1 MISSIRLILLC
12 LAWSSMAILAQTPGS
27 LRGQVLD
34 PSGAAVPQAS
44 VTASGP
50 NGVVKAVQT
59 ANDGSYSIAGLPP
72 GKYTVRI
79 LANGFSLLEKTGV
92 DVPGGRALTFDAKLS
107 VATETQEV
115 TVADTQQ
122 VQLDPSSNAGALV
135 LKEEDLD
142 MLSDDPDDLQADLLA
157 LAGPAAGPNGGQ
169 IFIDGFSNGQLP
181 PKESIRE
188 IRINSNPFSTEY
200 DTPGRGRIEILT
212 KPGSDKFHGAINTQY
227 SDWLFN
233 ARNPFGANK
242 PFSDNKN
249 LQSNL
254 SGPISKR
261 ASFFV
266 DFDRRQQ
273 RLANLINAVVLD
285 PNTFLPIQQAYGLV
299 APNTRTSVSPRID
312 YQLTKNI
319 TLQGRYTWTRTEI
332 DNNGV
337 GATNLP
343 NTASTNTM
351 TNQTVQLTETWVV
364 NPTTINETRFQFTNS
379 NSNSVGVDPELN
391 ISVAGAF
398 TSGSNFPLQ
407 YSKNRSYEL
416 QNYTSITHG
425 AQFFKF
431 GTRIRGYDYTNYTTN
446 NFPGQFTFTSI
457 SAYQLMLQGI
467 AQGLPLSQIFL
478 NGGGPSQ
485 YNVAAGN
492 PLIDANQVD
501 AALFFQDDWKVKP
514 SVTLSM
520 GLRYEIQ
527 DNIKDKGDWAPRIG
541 LAWGIGGGQGR
552 LRQPKTVI
560 RAGAGFFYDRF
571 SVNNVLNAERFNGL
585 NQQAYT
591 VSFVSPQPGVL
602 PPLLFYPAAGVA
614 IPSLDQLPIG
624 ASSTYRIDS
633 SLQAPTML
641 QSAVGIDRQ
650 LPKNTTLS
658 INYINSRGFHQL
670 RTVNINT
677 PSPGTYPLHPI
688 YPYGAGILDLYETSG
703 DYKQNQ
709 LIVNVNSRINAKFS
723 LFGFYAY
730 GHAYTDVIGQPSNP
744 YNFAA
749 DWGRANYDSRHRAN
763 INGSLI
769 LPFGL
774 RLSPNITFNSAS
786 PFNITQG
793 VDEYG
798 DTLFN
803 SRPALAPA
811 GFSAPACTPKL
822 AATLATCMVSTARY
836 GNFVVNPPAGMRV
849 IPINGFN
856 GYAQFNFNARLS
868 RTWGFGE
875 KVSAPANRPPGG
887 GRGGGGG
894 FGGGG
899 PRGGPGGGGPRGGG
913 GGGFFGGGNTS
924 NNKYTLTAGLFV
936 NNLLNHL
943 NPGNPVGN
951 LLDPRFGESL
961 ALNGI
966 GGQGAAQAFDRRVE
980 LSLRFSF

>member
-1 MISSIRLILLC
+1 
-12 LAWSSMAILAQTPGS
+12 
-27 LRGQVLD
+27 
-34 PSGAAVPQAS
+34 
-44 VTASGP
+44 
-50 NGVVKAVQT
+50 
-59 ANDGSYSIAGLPP
+59 
-72 GKYTVRI
+72 
-79 LANGFSLLEKTGV
+79 
-92 DVPGGRALTFDAKLS
+92 
-107 VATETQEV
+107 V

-122 VQLDPSSNAGALV
+122 VQLDPANNAGALV
-135 LKEEDLD
+135 LKEADLD

-212 KPGSDKFHGAINTQY
+212 KPGSDKFHGALNMQY

-233 ARNPFGANK
+233 ARNPFGMNK

-249 LQSNL
+249 LQSNF
-254 SGPISKR
+254 SGPLSKK
-261 ASFFV
+261 ASFFI

-273 RLANLINAVVLD
+273 RLASLINAVILD
-285 PNTFLPIQQAYGLV
+285 PTTFLPVQQAYGLV

-319 TLQGRYTWTRTEI
+319 TLQGRYIWTHTEV
-332 DNNGV
+332 DNSGV
-337 GATNLP
+337 GGTNLP
-343 NTASTNTM
+343 STASTNLG

-364 NPTTINETRFQFTNS
+364 RPTTINETRFQYTGNHS
-379 NSNSVGVDPELN
+379 NSQGNFPQLN

-398 TSGSNFPLQ
+398 TSGSDYPRQ
-407 YSKNRSYEL
+407 YTKNNTYEL

-425 AQFFKF
+425 AQFIKF
-431 GTRIRGYDYTNYTTN
+431 GARIRGYDYTTYTTN
-446 NFPGQFTFTSI
+446 NFPGQFSFTSI
-457 SAYQLMLQGI
+457 TAYQIMQQGI
-467 AQGLPLSQIFL
+467 AQGLTLPQIIA

-485 YNVAAGN
+485 YLVAAGN
-492 PLIDANQVD
+492 PLVRVNQADAG
-501 AALFFQDDWKVKP
+501 LFFQDDWKVKP

-527 DNIKDKGDWAPRIG
+527 DNVSDKGDWAPRIG

-560 RAGAGFFYDRF
+560 RAGAGYFYDRF
-571 SVNNVLNAERFNGL
+571 SVNNVLNTQLYNGVNQLTYTVTDPQFFPGANVPIPPL
-585 NQQAYT
+585 NQLPTIASA
-591 VSFVSPQPGVL
+591 SFH
-602 PPLLFYPAAGVA
+602 
-614 IPSLDQLPIG
+614 
-624 ASSTYRIDS
+624 IDS
-633 SLQAPTML
+633 SLRAPTLL
-641 QSAVGIDRQ
+641 QSAIGIDRQ

-658 INYINSRGFHQL
+658 INYISSRGYHQL
-670 RTVNINT
+670 RTVNINA
-677 PSPGTYPLHPI
+677 PLPGTYFGPGTGI
-688 YPYGAGILDLYETSG
+688 YPYGTGAGILDLYETSG

-709 LIVNVNSRINAKFS
+709 LIFNVNSRISPKFS
-723 LFGFYAY
+723 LFGFYMY
-730 GHAYTDVIGQPSNP
+730 GHANTDVIGQPSNP

-749 DWGRANYDSRHRAN
+749 DYGRASYDSHHRAN

-769 LPFGL
+769 LPLGL
-774 RLSPNITFNSAS
+774 RMSPNITFNSAP

-793 VDEYG
+793 VDQYG

-811 GFSAPACTPKL
+811 GFVAPACTARL
-822 AATLATCMVSTARY
+822 AATLATCRVSTVKY
-836 GNFVVNPPAGMRV
+836 GTFVVNPPAGMKV
-849 IPINGFN
+849 IPINDFSGF
-856 GYAQFNFNARLS
+856 GQFNINVRLS

-875 KVSAPANRPPGG
+875 KTTAPTTRPQGG
-887 GRGGGGG
+887 GRGPG
-894 FGGGG
+894 FG
-899 PRGGPGGGGPRGGG
+899 GGGGPRGGG
-913 GGGFFGGGNTS
+913 GGRGPGGGGPGGGGFGGGNTS
-924 NNKYTLTAGLFV
+924 NNKYTLTAGIFV
-936 NNLLNHL
+936 NNVLNHL

-961 ALNGI
+961 SLNGI